1 MRAYCHG
8 NQSRLQPTTL
18 LSTTPLPPLS
28 LTLSLSL
35 AHSIALDRA
44 ILSFPI
50 YPRYPSHP
58 TSFAKKL
65 WKPFNEPPLFL
76 DVGPLI
82 FFPSTNRGKEDRERS
97 GKRSHLLPVDAG
109 RVIFFSFFLW
119 EKRNLICVLDR
130 A

>member
-18 LSTTPLPPLS
+18 LSTTPLPPLFVS
-28 LTLSLSL
+28 LSLSL
-35 AHSIALDRA
+35 VVAHSIALDRA

-65 WKPFNEPPLFL
+65 WKPFNGPPLFL
-76 DVGPLI
+76 DVGSLI
-82 FFPSTNRGKEDRERS
+82 FFPSTHRGKENRERS
-97 GKRSHLLPVDAG
+97 GKRSHLLPVNVG
-109 RVIFFSFFLW
+109 IRFYFFFSFFFFFF
-119 EKRNLICVLDR
+119 EKSEI
-130 A
+130 